1 MKMSDLSAKPAA
13 QAEASFKRQKF
24 WHVQIS
30 AIFEGHLFSCDMKVE
45 AVSAWEAY
53 HICIRQAAEE
63 IAASGENLE
72 KATTDLS
79 EIKAKLHDG
88 AVFKR
93 IVLVTNPAMMCAG
106 GSGMRVAAA
115 QDNGKK
121 EMLAKIEVKESKRNK
136 NYG

>member
-1 MKMSDLSAKPAA
+1 MSNLSTKPAM
-13 QAEASFKRQKF
+13 QAATSFKRQKF

-30 AIFEGHLFSCDMKVE
+30 AIFEGDLFSCDMKVE

-63 IAASGENLE
+63 IAASEENLE
-72 KATTDLS
+72 KATTDFCAA
-79 EIKAKLHDG
+79 KAKIHNG
-88 AVFKR
+88 VVFKR

-121 EMLAKIEVKESKRNK
+121 EILAKVEVKESERNK

>member
-1 MKMSDLSAKPAA
+1 MSDLSTKPTM
-13 QAEASFKRQKF
+13 QAETSFKRQKF

-30 AIFEGHLFSCDMKVE
+30 AIFEGDLLSCDMKVE
-45 AVSAWEAY
+45 ALSVVEACDFCLRSVALELAAIMQEESQELSADY
-53 HICIRQAAEE
+53 LTIKKQIQ
-63 IAASGENLE
+63 SG
-72 KATTDLS
+72 
-79 EIKAKLHDG
+79 I
-88 AVFKR
+88 VFKR

-121 EMLAKIEVKESKRNK
+121 EMLAKIEVKESERNK